1 MTSDSCDTHGA
12 EVKHR
17 GTLRTLLVQAS
28 AECPACPSLALRAA
42 PAAAAHRPH
51 HHGAEVKHR
60 GTLRTLLAL
69 PLRCEPRLLPRRT
82 ALTTTVLRS
91 ITVAHCARCLCRCKE
106 AGHARSPP
114 ALLDFLHPPALCP
127 LCVVRC
133 PSLCVGHTTRVG
145 ILTTLASNYSLSEVP
160 LDRRPGRPGPS
171 ERYGFRFPV
180 TALRLP

>member
-1 MTSDSCDTHGA
+1 MTPT
-12 EVKHR
+12 V
-17 GTLRTLLVQAS
+17 LRSSTVAHCARCLCRRAPS
-28 AECPACPSLALRAA
+28 A
-42 PAAAAHRPH
+42 
-51 HHGAEVKHR
+51 
-60 GTLRTLLAL
+60 LLAL
-69 PLRCEPRLLPRRT
+69 PLRCEPRLLPRHT

-91 ITVAHCARCLCRCKE
+91 STVAHCARCLCRCKE

-160 LDRRPGRPGPS
+160 LDRRRLVLGRRPDRVSPGRYLPTGWGCVRGLPRLVGCKPS
-171 ERYGFRFPV
+171 CSS
-180 TALRLP
+180 LRRGCVR